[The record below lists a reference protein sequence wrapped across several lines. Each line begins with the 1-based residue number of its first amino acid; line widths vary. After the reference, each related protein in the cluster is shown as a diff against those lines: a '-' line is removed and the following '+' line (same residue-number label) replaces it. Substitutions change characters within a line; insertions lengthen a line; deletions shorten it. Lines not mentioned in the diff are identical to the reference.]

1 MTKFVVPI
9 RIEFDGTVLVESNS
23 EEDAAKIAVLH
34 ITAGLDTAN
43 VNWSDK
49 SIRNVTWNPNGYVA
63 IRDNES
69 VEEYEEEEI

>member
-9 RIEFDGTVLVESNS
+9 RIEFDGTVLVKSNS
-23 EEDAAKIAVLH
+23 EEDATKIAVLH
-34 ITAGLDTAN
+34 IIAGLDNVN

-49 SIRNVTWNPNGYVA
+49 SIKHVTWNPNGYVA